1 MSSYKSTKLHLK
13 NPNQNQANMSKSI
26 FVVCTILLVVLSPT
40 LNAKMVSYPNGDRH
54 CVMAQGQVIS
64 ACLQQ
69 ANGLIHAGCC
79 YAINDVNRKVETPAG
94 RIWLCKCF
102 QEIVKLSQFTKLI
115 GMPEQC
121 DIPNVVP
128 FDPKMDCGRYVGFS
142 YYYYF
147 EFCL

>member
-1 MSSYKSTKLHLK
+1 MLATSQWT
-13 NPNQNQANMSKSI
+13 NT
-26 FVVCTILLVVLSPT
+26 CGLL
-40 LNAKMVSYPNGDRH
+40 A
-54 CVMAQGQVIS
+54 
-64 ACLQQ
+64 
-69 ANGLIHAGCC
+69 CC
-79 YAINDVNRKVETPAG
+79 YAINDVNRQAETPAG

-121 DIPNVVP
+121 DIPNAVP

-147 EFCL
+147 EFCLKCFELFALSRSNF